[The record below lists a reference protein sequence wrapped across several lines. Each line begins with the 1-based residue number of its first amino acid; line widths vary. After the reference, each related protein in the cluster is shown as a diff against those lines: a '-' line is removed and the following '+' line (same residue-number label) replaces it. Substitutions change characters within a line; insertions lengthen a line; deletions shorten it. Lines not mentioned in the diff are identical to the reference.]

1 MTDADRIERLEKV
14 LAILITWQYREI
26 GEAGVNQL
34 LDMLTE
40 APAAAGRSRLK
51 FMAGVR
57 P

>member
-40 APAAAGRSRLK
+40 APAASGEE
-51 FMAGVR
+51 G
-57 P
+57 